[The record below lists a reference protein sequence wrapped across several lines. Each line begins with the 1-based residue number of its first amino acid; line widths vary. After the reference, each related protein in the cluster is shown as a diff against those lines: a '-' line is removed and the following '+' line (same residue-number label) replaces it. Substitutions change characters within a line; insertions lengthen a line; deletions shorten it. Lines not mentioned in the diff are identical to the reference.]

1 MGLGLL
7 VPGFLAALAALAIP
21 IVLHLRHRDKDRPQ
35 RFPSLMFLQQL
46 PIRTSE
52 RRRITDWPLLLLRA
66 LALALLVMAFARP
79 VFSRA
84 ASVERSK
91 RVRAVIVLLDRSLS
105 MGHRDVWPVAVDSAR
120 RVVASLGPN
129 DRVALVLFDDEAEIV
144 QGFTTDRSGTLAA
157 IAKVR
162 PVSRGTRYAA
172 ALRAARQ
179 LAARAGDATPEV
191 VIISDLQRSGVSGV
205 AGLDLPKG
213 LSLRTIAIRPRRA
226 TNTSVGSVGVHRIVA
241 PLRTMLS
248 VDARIISR
256 DASAAR
262 TLNTTLTL
270 NGRTTATRDVVVPA
284 TGDARVVFEPVLLPA
299 GRVRGTVSIDTD
311 ALAADDTFHFAF
323 TADDALKVLLVAPD
337 DALHEETLY
346 FERALGVGRS
356 PTIGIERVRAG
367 KLDARALARTSLVVM
382 WDSPPPGGPS
392 GNALLAWVR
401 RGGGLVVAV
410 GRRYGSHVPST
421 SLLPVAITGSTDRIT
436 DRGGSLGGV
445 RLDHPLFATF
455 RSTPSA
461 LSAARFLRYP
471 RMEAVASS
479 DVIARF
485 DDGLAAVIERR
496 EGLGRIVVV
505 GAPLDARSGDF
516 PLQPA
521 YLPFLHRLAL
531 YASGRD
537 ATTLALSTGQH
548 WLLPVATSEPAVV
561 TPSGAIVR
569 PKHDSAGAT
578 VALREAGVYALY
590 EGRVQ
595 GEAIALVAAN
605 APADESDLT
614 PVVPRELLVGV
625 RQGTSRE
632 ESSTR
637 DEPSPSEVEGRQRLW
652 RALLVLVALLLLT
665 ETLVANRGW
674 RGTASRLGSAP
685 SEGGIS

>member
-35 RFPSLMFLQQL
+35 RFPSLMFLRQL
-46 PIRTSE
+46 PIRTAE

-66 LALALLVMAFARP
+66 LALALLVMAFTRP

-105 MGHRDVWPVAVDSAR
+105 MGYRDVWPVAVDSAR
-120 RVVASLGPN
+120 RLITSLGTN

-144 QGFTTDRSGTLAA
+144 QGFTTDRSSALAA
-157 IAKVR
+157 IGKAR
-162 PVSRGTRYAA
+162 PVSRGTRFAA

-213 LSLRTIAIRPRRA
+213 LSLRTIAIRPHSA
-226 TNTSVGSVGVHRIVA
+226 ANTSIGPVGIHRIAA

-248 VDARIISR
+248 ADARIISR
-256 DASAAR
+256 NASATR
-262 TLNTTLTL
+262 TLKATLTL
-270 NGRTTATRDVVVPA
+270 NGRTTATHDVVVPA
-284 TGDARVVFEPVLLPA
+284 SGDARVVFDPVLLPA

-323 TADDALKVLLVAPD
+323 TADDALKVVLVAPD
-337 DALHEETLY
+337 DALGEETLY

-367 KLDARALARTSLVVM
+367 KLDARVLERASLVVL
-382 WDSPPPGGPS
+382 WDSPPPGGPACD
-392 GNALLAWVR
+392 ALTAWVR

-410 GRRYGSHVPST
+410 GRRYGAHVAPT
-421 SLLPVAITGSTDRIT
+421 ALLPVTITGSTDRIA
-436 DRGGSLGGV
+436 DRGGSIAGV

-471 RMEAVASS
+471 RMEAGFSS
-479 DVIARF
+479 DVIAQF
-485 DDGLAAVIERR
+485 DDGLAAVIEQR

-521 YLPFLHRLAL
+521 YLPFLQRLAL
-531 YASGRD
+531 YTSGRD
-537 ATTLALSTGQH
+537 ATTLALSTGQS
-548 WLLPVATSEPAVV
+548 WLLPGATTEPAVV

-569 PKHDSAGAT
+569 PRRDSAGAT

-590 EGRVQ
+590 DGRVQ
-595 GEAIALVAAN
+595 GEPVALVAAN

-614 PVVPRELLVGV
+614 GVEPRELLVGV
-625 RQGTSRE
+625 RQGASAE
-632 ESSTR
+632 ESSR
-637 DEPSPSEVEGRQRLW
+637 DVPSPSEVEGRQRLW
-652 RALLVLVALLLLT
+652 RTLLALVVLLLLT
-665 ETLVANRGW
+665 ETFVANRGW
-674 RGTASRLGSAP
+674 RGTASRLGP
-685 SEGGIS
+685 TESEGGTS